1 MQAFVHYRLDYCN
14 AIGSGTANAWMNRLQ
29 SVTYMRN
36 TARYRMLKMGR
47 QIRMYENLLEMY
59 PDNLLE
65 ISLLGFVYIG

>member
-1 MQAFVHYRLDYCN
+1 
-14 AIGSGTANAWMNRLQ
+14 
-29 SVTYMRN
+29 MRN